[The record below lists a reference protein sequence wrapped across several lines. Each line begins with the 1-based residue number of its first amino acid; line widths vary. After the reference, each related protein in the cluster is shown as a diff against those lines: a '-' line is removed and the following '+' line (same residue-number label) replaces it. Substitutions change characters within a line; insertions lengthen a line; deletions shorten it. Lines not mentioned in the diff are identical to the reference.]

1 VRRAH
6 TAAHPEPQGNVP
18 QFTKLQVSLP
28 LKKSKVEIFPNSP
41 KVESADDQL
50 WNLGKSLK

>member
-1 VRRAH
+1 
-6 TAAHPEPQGNVP
+6 
-18 QFTKLQVSLP
+18 